1 MYDGHKIRS
10 YLVLIPFLIGLFYIH
25 YFLQREDTILL
36 CGFYT
41 LIFAIYLF
49 ILKYGQFSTKE
60 ILALGIASRLILFWS
75 LPNLSDDFYR
85 FIWDGRLLA
94 NGINPFFH
102 TPDFFMQNQVAFSAL
117 SPELYEKL
125 NSKSYFTIYPPIS
138 QLVFWISTIFTPNSI
153 TGSVLVMR
161 TIILSF
167 EIGCMVFISKL
178 LKSTNLNASNTLI
191 YALNPLVI
199 LELTG
204 NLHFEGI
211 MLFFLLGFIY
221 FIQKER
227 IISPSI
233 SMAFGIATK
242 LIPLMFLPLLI
253 KKLSPVKTI
262 VTYLL
267 IGATTLLLF
276 LPFLDFQF
284 ISGMSGS
291 LDLFFRKFEFNGG
304 LLFFFREI
312 GFYFKGY
319 DIIGT
324 LGPWMSISALVLI
337 LIYSFFLF
345 DRNTYLPT
353 AFIVISFIQL
363 SLATTVH
370 PWYIIPLIAFSALT
384 KFKFP
389 IVWSS
394 LIFFTYLGYSVEGY
408 EHPFFIIALEYLV
421 VIPLAIFEIMKF
433 RNNIFVK
440 V

>member
-1 MYDGHKIRS
+1 MHNRSKIQS
-10 YLVLIPFLIGLFYIH
+10 YLVLIPFLVVLFYIH

-36 CGFYT
+36 CGLYTFAFALYLYT
-41 LIFAIYLF
+41 LRYS
-49 ILKYGQFSTKE
+49 KFSTKE
-60 ILALGIASRLILFWS
+60 ILVLGIVSRLMLFWS

-85 FIWDGRLLA
+85 FIWDGRLIA

-102 TPDFFMQNQVAFSAL
+102 TPDFFMQNQVSFSAL
-117 SPELYEKL
+117 SPELYENL

-138 QLVFWISTIFTPNSI
+138 QLVFWISTLSTPNSI
-153 TGSVLVMR
+153 NGSVLVMR
-161 TIILSF
+161 IIILSF
-167 EIGCMVFISKL
+167 EIGCMVLISKL
-178 LKSTNLNASNTLI
+178 LRNTNLKSSNVLI

-211 MLFFLLGFIY
+211 MLFFLLGLVY
-221 FIQKER
+221 FIQKEKT
-227 IISPSI
+227 ISSSI

-242 LIPLMFLPLLI
+242 LIPLMFLPLLF
-253 KKLSPVKTI
+253 KKLSPAKAI
-262 VTYLL
+262 LAYLI
-267 IGATTLLLF
+267 IGIITLLLF
-276 LPFLDFQF
+276 LPFLDVQF
-284 ISGMSGS
+284 ILGMSGS

-304 LLFFFREI
+304 LLFLFREI

-324 LGPWMSISALVLI
+324 LGPWMSIIALVLI
-337 LIYSFFLF
+337 LVYSFLIFHK
-345 DRNTYLPT
+345 NTNLPT

-384 KFKFP
+384 TFKFP
-389 IVWSS
+389 IVWSM
-394 LIFFTYLGYSVEGY
+394 LIFLTYLGYTVEGY

-421 VIPLAIFEIMKF
+421 VVPLAIFEIMKY
-433 RNNIFVK
+433 RISTYLK
-440 V
+440 A